1 MLFDLYVFNRNLI
14 QFGTEKDC
22 SKFEERVLTIPMKTI
37 NKTYFIYF
45 EQKLKLK
52 LKLKRIIGH

>member
-22 SKFEERVLTIPMKTI
+22 SKFPMKTI
-37 NKTYFIYF
+37 NKTYCIYF

-52 LKLKRIIGH
+52 LIIVH